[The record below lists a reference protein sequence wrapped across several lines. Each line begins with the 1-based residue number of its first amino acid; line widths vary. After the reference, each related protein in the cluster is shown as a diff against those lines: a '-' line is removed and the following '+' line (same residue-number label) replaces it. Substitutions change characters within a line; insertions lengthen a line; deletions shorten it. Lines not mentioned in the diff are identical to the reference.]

1 MSDPFGV
8 SWFPCQPVNVVLRRG
23 EEVRVCMGG
32 WYFDTEDMQNSLKK
46 VGGSG
51 RSDGNSFSYFRKT
64 TKEVESRNKKWDF

>member
-1 MSDPFGV
+1 M
-8 SWFPCQPVNVVLRRG
+8 
-23 EEVRVCMGG
+23 RVCMGG